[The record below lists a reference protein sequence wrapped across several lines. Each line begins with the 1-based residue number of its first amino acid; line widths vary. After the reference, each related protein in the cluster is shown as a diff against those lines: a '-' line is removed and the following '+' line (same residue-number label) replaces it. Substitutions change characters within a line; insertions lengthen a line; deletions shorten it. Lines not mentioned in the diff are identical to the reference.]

1 MRKTKPEPRTD
12 TTIIRKKKSL
22 PEKETVSKPG
32 EVNFPIIGIGASA
45 GGLEAFEL
53 FFKTMPAD
61 SGMAF
66 VLVPH
71 LDPGH
76 ASMLSEILQR
86 NTTMPV
92 HEAQDQTK
100 IQPNHV
106 YIIPPAKDMA
116 IFHGTINLSVPEQA
130 RGLRLPI
137 DSFFRSLAED
147 QGERAICVILSGSGS
162 DGTLGLRAIHRA
174 GGVSFVQ
181 EPSTA
186 KYDGMPSSAVQSG
199 LATYVLPV
207 DKITEQLVTYVKTIA
222 DTGVPPVPPVSAAL
236 SAMRRIMMLL
246 RSRTGNDFS
255 QYKQSTI
262 RRRIDRRMVVHNLDD
277 MDAYARYLQENPA
290 EVQILFKE
298 LLINVTSFFRD
309 KEAFEALNKETL
321 PRLFENKPENYIFR
335 IWVPGCASGEEA
347 YSLAMLFR
355 EYMDEI
361 KQEFKLQIYATD
373 IDDDAI
379 ATARAGT
386 YPANIAIDISP
397 DRLRRFF
404 VKEETG
410 YRVKKEIREMV
421 IFAIQ
426 NVIKDPP
433 FTRMD
438 LISCRNLLIYLETEL
453 QGRVIPAFHY
463 ALRPEGVLFLS
474 PSEGIG
480 NFTDLFAPLDKKWK
494 IYWVKPSLASTRTLV
509 AQRFAWTSDPQE
521 KEPGEG
527 AGKRDKTNF
536 AEVTRRVLLQTFAPP
551 SVITDEKGNIVYVHG
566 DTGKYLQP
574 AQGQLSINVIDMA
587 REGLQLDLRYAI
599 QNVIAQKRQFV
610 VKDLQ
615 VRTNGGI
622 HGVDLTVRPL
632 ADPEA
637 TRELL
642 LISFQ
647 DTELQ
652 PPEKRKPVKRV
663 TGKGASKCVEELEQ
677 ELAYAKENLQAI
689 IEEMQAANEEL
700 KSTNEELQ
708 SINEELQSTNEE
720 LETST
725 EELQSVNEEII
736 TVNAELQA
744 KIEQLTGIQNDMKN
758 LLENVNVGTI
768 FLDDHLAIKRFTRD
782 ATKVFRLAASD
793 TGRPLADI
801 RSLIPDVDLISDA
814 AAVLD
819 SLIPRENN
827 VRTTNNE
834 WYLVRIIPYRTL
846 ENVIDG
852 VVLTFSNITALKA
865 VEAEARVARDYAQS
879 IVDTVR
885 EPLVVLNGKFEVVSA
900 SRVFYQ
906 KFHVTPEETVG
917 RMLYTLGN
925 RQWDI
930 PRLHELL
937 ETVLPK
943 DTSFENIEVEHD
955 FPGIG
960 HKTMLL
966 NSRRISGEA
975 GTTQLILL
983 AIEDVT
989 ELKAIEAEARV
1000 ARDYAQSIVD
1010 TVREPLVILNGN
1022 FEVVSASRAFY
1033 QTFGVTP
1040 EETQGQV
1047 LYALGN
1053 RQWDIPRL
1061 HELLETVLPKDTTF
1075 ENVDVEHDFPGI
1087 GHRTMLLNARR
1098 IPGEAGTTQLILL
1111 AIEDITPHLSAGEQR
1126 AVPPSLKERTRHDLC
1141 PRDNRESL
1149 RKIP

>member
-12 TTIIRKKKSL
+12 KKIAREKKML
-22 PEKETVSKPG
+22 PKKETVS
-32 EVNFPIIGIGASA
+32 EQSEINFPIVGIGASA

-53 FFKTMPAD
+53 FFKTMPAE

-66 VLVPH
+66 VLIPH

-116 IFHGTINLSVPEQA
+116 IFHGAINLSVPELA

-162 DGTLGLRAIHRA
+162 DGTLGLRAIHGA
-174 GGVSFVQ
+174 NGVSFVQ

-186 KYDGMPSSAVQSG
+186 KYDGMPSSAVNSG

-207 DKITEQLVTYVKTIA
+207 EKITEQLVTYVKTIA
-222 DTGVPPVPPVSAAL
+222 DTGVPPAPPVAAAL
-236 SAMRRIMMLL
+236 SAMRRIMMVL
-246 RSRTGNDFS
+246 RTKTGNDFS

-262 RRRIDRRMVVHNLDD
+262 QRRIERRLGVHNLAD
-277 MDAYARYLQENPA
+277 MDAYARYLHENPA
-290 EVQILFKE
+290 ESQILFKE

-309 KEAFEALNKETL
+309 KEAFEALNKEVM

-355 EYMDEI
+355 EYMDEN
-361 KQEFKLQIYATD
+361 KQEFKIQIYATD
-373 IDDDAI
+373 IDDNSI
-379 ATARAGT
+379 ATARAGA
-386 YPANIAIDISP
+386 YPANIAIDVSP

-404 VKEETG
+404 VKEEAG
-410 YRVKKEIREMV
+410 FRIKKEIRELV

-433 FTRMD
+433 FTKMD
-438 LISCRNLLIYLETEL
+438 LISCRNLLIYLGTEL
-453 QGRVIPAFHY
+453 QSRVIPSFHY

-480 NFTDLFAPLDKKWK
+480 NFTDLFGPLDKKWK
-494 IYWVKPSLASTRTLV
+494 IYRVKSSSLPARTLV
-509 AQRFAWTSDPQE
+509 AQRFAWTGEQ
-521 KEPGEG
+521 PGKDAVEVSV
-527 AGKRDKTNF
+527 KKDKTNF
-536 AEVTRRVLLQTFAPP
+536 AELTKRVLLQSFAPP
-551 SVITDEKGNIVYVHG
+551 SVITDEKGDIIYVHG

-574 AQGQLSINVIDMA
+574 AQGQATLNVIDMA
-587 REGLQLDLRYAI
+587 REGMQLDLRYAI
-599 QNVIAQKRQFV
+599 QNAIEQKKQFV
-610 VKDLQ
+610 VKELP

-622 HGVDLTVRPL
+622 HWVDLTVRPL

-647 DTELQ
+647 ETPL
-652 PPEKRKPVKRV
+652 PPQEKRRQAKHL
-663 TGKGASKCVEELEQ
+663 TGKGESKRVEELEQ
-677 ELAYAKENLQAI
+677 DLAYTKENLQAT

-708 SINEELQSTNEE
+708 STNEELQSTNEE
-720 LETST
+720 LETSK

-758 LLENVNVGTI
+758 FLENINIGTI
-768 FLDDHLAIKRFTRD
+768 FLDDHLTIRRFTRD
-782 ATKVFRLAASD
+782 AMRVFRLAASD

-801 RSLIPDVDLISDA
+801 RSLILDVDLISNA
-814 AAVLD
+814 QAVLD
-819 SLIPRENN
+819 SLIPWEIP

-834 WYLVRIIPYRTL
+834 WFHVRIMPYRTL
-846 ENVIDG
+846 DNVIDG
-852 VVLTFSNITALKA
+852 VVLTFSDITALKA
-865 VEAEARVARDYAQS
+865 LETEAQVARDYAQS

-885 EPLVVLNGKFEVVSA
+885 EPLIVLNGRFEVISA
-900 SRVFYQ
+900 NRAFYAT
-906 KFHVTPEETVG
+906 FHVTPEVTQGKV
-917 RMLYTLGN
+917 LYELGN
-925 RQWDI
+925 SQWDI

-937 ETVLPK
+937 ENVLPK
-943 DTSFENIEVEHD
+943 NRSFENFVVEHN

-960 HKTMLL
+960 QK
-966 NSRRISGEA
+966 
-975 GTTQLILL
+975 
-983 AIEDVT
+983 
-989 ELKAIEAEARV
+989 K
-1000 ARDYAQSIVD
+1000 
-1010 TVREPLVILNGN
+1010 
-1022 FEVVSASRAFY
+1022 
-1033 QTFGVTP
+1033 
-1040 EETQGQV
+1040 
-1047 LYALGN
+1047 
-1053 RQWDIPRL
+1053 
-1061 HELLETVLPKDTTF
+1061 
-1075 ENVDVEHDFPGI
+1075 
-1087 GHRTMLLNARR
+1087 MLLNARE
-1098 IPGEAGTTQLILL
+1098 IIGEEGAAHFILL
-1111 AIEDITPHLSAGEQR
+1111 AMEMTPTALSEKG
-1126 AVPPSLKERTRHDLC
+1126 K
-1141 PRDNRESL
+1141 
-1149 RKIP
+1149 